1 MAPAVAAALIAAIPA
16 AVQIGSGIAQKRR
29 ARKELEKL
37 RDPGSPIPKEATEAL
52 SLARTQAGKSEMP
65 GMSSMVDRVNQ
76 ISGQGYNMA
85 GQYATS
91 APQALGAMTG
101 IAANQTDAL
110 LDIEAKN
117 AAWMQDRMDRYGQ
130 ALNTYADWQNRKQQ
144 YAQNRYLREATA
156 ISGLGG
162 AGMYNTQQGVS
173 SLAGVGAN
181 YYAGEDQN
189 ASDQAMLD
197 RLLGAQ
203 GSGGGEGSLTPEQI
217 EYLTKNMSAMKA
229 LASASAG

>member
-1 MAPAVAAALIAAIPA
+1 MIAPAVAAALISSVPA
-16 AVQIGSGIAQKRR
+16 VTQMVTGLFQNRR
-29 ARKELEKL
+29 AKKELGKL
-37 RDPGSPIPKEATEAL
+37 QDPGFEIPKEATEAL

-76 ISGQGYNMA
+76 IAGQGYNMA

-101 IAANQTDAL
+101 IAANQTANL
-110 LDIEAKN
+110 LDVEGQN
-117 AAWMQDRMDRYGQ
+117 AAWMQDRMDRYGD

-162 AGMYNTQQGVS
+162 AGMYNTQQGIS

-181 YYAGEDQN
+181 YYAGQAQQN
-189 ASDQAMLD
+189 SDQALLD

-203 GSGGGEGSLTPEQI
+203 GSGVGSGTGSKEPALTDEQI
-217 EYLTKNMSAMKA
+217 DYLMTRIGLSN
-229 LASASAG
+229 